1 MTRKE
6 IENSFHYKASKEAVA
21 YSQQFAHDDNLQG
34 EVVEA
39 FEKGADCGRDLT
51 VEKAAEWLNQWFTKS
66 TIQDFKKYMKEI

>member
-51 VEKAAEWLNQWFTKS
+51 VE
-66 TIQDFKKYMKEI
+66 